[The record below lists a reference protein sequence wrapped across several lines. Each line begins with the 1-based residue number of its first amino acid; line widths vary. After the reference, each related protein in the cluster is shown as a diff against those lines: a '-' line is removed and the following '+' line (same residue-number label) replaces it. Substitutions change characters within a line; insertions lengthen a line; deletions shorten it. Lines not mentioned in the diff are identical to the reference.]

1 MRKILTLM
9 LAFAMFATLTAC
21 GDNKSEKTDE
31 PVATPG
37 ESVIEQEGMLSQEEN
52 LSILEAK
59 DCFSNA
65 GYVEFIAGAEETAN
79 YLFTAENSEDAG
91 WLVYVFDEKFE
102 DGPRY
107 IGQAA
112 EPALVGDGMLTV
124 QAGQYVYVYCS
135 ANEFTEDA
143 PNEVAKLNINKTL
156 NAEN

>member
-1 MRKILTLM
+1 M

-21 GDNKSEKTDE
+21 GNNKVEKTDE
-31 PVATPG
+31 SISTLEPPV
-37 ESVIEQEGMLSQEEN
+37 VEQEEELPQEEN
-52 LSILEAK
+52 LTILEAK
-59 DCFSNA
+59 NCFTNA

-112 EPALVGDGMLTV
+112 EPALVGDGMITV
-124 QAGQYVYVYCS
+124 EAGQYVYVYCS

-143 PNEVAKLNINKTL
+143 PNEIAKLNINKTL
-156 NAEN
+156 NAEK